1 MNSLTKLE
9 FKKLVNNKPVRIAC
23 CIVILYVLVVIIGNI
38 NSENYYKFNE
48 NTNKVDTLKGVKAI
62 KEEKLR
68 VKTIVGTLDETKIN
82 EAISYHKELSNSK
95 DNLSKGGELSDKLYV
110 RYWLPYKEIGYLIN
124 TAYSDINRYDGQ
136 IINKLSKN
144 DSNEFYSN
152 RIKKIEKFLNQ
163 SYINSPFDSS
173 DIDSIINAAKSIKI
187 PFYFNYNE
195 GWNKILKGSH
205 FFNIVIILVLCF
217 CNCII
222 FTNDYQNGMIYV
234 VRTTINGKNKLAYA
248 KIKASIIFS
257 SLCFM
262 LFHMIYFGGYMAFYG
277 LDGWNCP
284 IQIIPSY
291 WLSIYNLKFY
301 QAYIIMLLIA
311 LCACIFIVMCTLLL
325 ANILKKAFLT
335 ISVIAVLMLSPNFI
349 STKSL
354 SKGLTNFVELLPVK
368 AINIKYSLTQ
378 QYFYNIFGYEILRC
392 YITPFILLIGIAILI
407 PIIVRIYSKLE
418 A

>member
-23 CIVILYVLVVIIGNI
+23 CVVILYVLVVIIGNI

-48 NTNKVDTLKGVKAI
+48 NTNSVDTIKGVKAI

-68 VKTIVGTLDETKIN
+68 VKTIAGFLDDSKIK
-82 EAISYHKELSNSK
+82 EIISYHKELSNSK
-95 DNLSKGGELSDKLYV
+95 DNLTVGSGLSEKPYV
-110 RYWLPYKEIGYLIN
+110 KYWLPYNDLGYLIN
-124 TAYSDINRYDGQ
+124 TSYSDIKVYDGQ
-136 IINKLSKN
+136 IIDKLSEN
-144 DSNEFYSN
+144 DSNKFYSN
-152 RIKKIEKFLNQ
+152 RVKKIEEFLNQ
-163 SYINSPFDSS
+163 NYINSPFDNN
-173 DIDSIINAAKSIKI
+173 DKISILKAAKSLKT
-187 PFYFNYNE
+187 PLYFDYNE
-195 GWNKILKGSH
+195 GWSKILKGSH

-222 FTNDYQNGMIYV
+222 FTNDYQNGMVSV
-234 VRTTINGKNKLAYA
+234 VRATINGKNILAHA

-262 LFHMIYFGGYMAFYG
+262 LFHLIYFGGYMVFYG

-284 IQIIPSY
+284 IQIVPSY

-301 QAYIIMLLIA
+301 QAYLIMLLIA
-311 LCACIFIVMCTLLL
+311 LCACIFMVICTLLL

-349 STKSL
+349 DTKSL
-354 SKGLTNFVELLPVK
+354 TKILTNIVELLPVK

-378 QYFYNIFGYEILRC
+378 QYFYNVFGHEVLRC
-392 YITPFILLIGIAILI
+392 YITPFVLLIGTAILI

>member
-1 MNSLTKLE
+1 MKSLTKLE
-9 FKKLVNNKPVRIAC
+9 FLKLVKNRPVRIAC
-23 CIVILYVLVVIIGNI
+23 CIVVLYVLVVIIGNI
-38 NSENYYKFNE
+38 NSENYYKYNE
-48 NTNKVDTLKGVKAI
+48 NTNKVDTLKGVIAI

-68 VKTIVGTLDETKIN
+68 VETIAGFLDESKIN
-82 EAISYHKELSNSK
+82 ETISYYKELSSSK
-95 DNLSKGGELSDKLYV
+95 DNLAKGGGLSENPYV
-110 RYWLPYKEIGYLIN
+110 KYWLPYKEIGYLIN
-124 TAYSDINRYDGQ
+124 TAYSNINVYDAQ
-136 IINKLSKN
+136 IIDKLSEN
-144 DSNEFYSN
+144 DSNKFYSN
-152 RIKKIEKFLNQ
+152 RVKRIEDFLNQ

-173 DIDSIINAAKSIKI
+173 DKISILNTAKSLNI
-187 PFYFNYNE
+187 PLYFDYNE
-195 GWNKILKGSH
+195 GWNKVLKGSH

-222 FTNDYQNGMIYV
+222 FTNDHQNGMVFV
-234 VRTTINGKNKLAYA
+234 VRATINGKNKLAYA

-262 LFHMIYFGGYMAFYG
+262 LFHLIYFVGFMAFYG

-284 IQIIPSY
+284 IQIVSSY

-301 QAYIIMLLIA
+301 QAYLIMILIA
-311 LCACIFIVMCTLLL
+311 LCACIFMVICTLLL

-349 STKSL
+349 DTRTL
-354 SKGLTNFVELLPVK
+354 SKGLTNLVELLPVK

-378 QYFYNIFGYEILRC
+378 QYFYNVFGHEILRC
-392 YITPFILLIGIAILI
+392 YITPFVLLIGIVILI
-407 PIIVRIYSKLE
+407 PVIVRINSKLE